1 MAQKTIR
8 YTIVLTL
15 LLTLTHQAKSQFL
28 MDMVDTTTAMG
39 KGFLGI
45 HKKFDNFNVTGYI
58 QPQFQYVESKGAKT
72 FGGGDF
78 GQYSD
83 NRFMLRRGRIR
94 FDYSNFTK
102 EGMPRVQFVFQFD
115 GTDKGVFAR
124 DFWGR
129 LYDTKYNLFTLS
141 AGIMP
146 RPFGFEVN
154 MGSADRESAER
165 GRMSQTLMKIERDL
179 GGMISFEPRK
189 KSSPLYH
196 LKIDLGLFNG
206 QGLNTTGG
214 DYDSYK
220 DLIGRVVLKQKKI
233 VGNFYLSGGING
245 FYGGLVSNTTAKY
258 KMQTNAAGV
267 KTFVADSSVDQ
278 HGKKM
283 PRQYAGVDIQMKYKY
298 AWGGATELR
307 GEYWQG
313 TNSGIA
319 NSSEPP
325 ANLPTEAIYIRN
337 FNGAFIYFLQN
348 IYSNKHQIV
357 LKYDWFDP
365 NTDVTGSDIGKTG
378 SKLTAADVMY
388 TTIGVGYNYYMT
400 DNIRWV
406 FWYDRITNEK
416 TNLAGYTNDLKD
428 DLVTCRLQFRF

>member
-1 MAQKTIR
+1 MLQQSTR
-8 YTIVLTL
+8 YAIVLVFIFSFSL
-15 LLTLTHQAKSQFL
+15 RSRSQFL
-28 MDMVDTTTAMG
+28 MDMVDTSTAMG

-58 QPQFQYVESKGAKT
+58 QPQFQYIEAKGAKS
-72 FGGGDF
+72 FAGGDF
-78 GQYSD
+78 GTYSD

-94 FDYSNFTK
+94 FDYSHFTP

-129 LYDTKYNLFTLS
+129 LYDTKYNLFTLA

-146 RPFGFEVN
+146 RPFGYEVN
-154 MGSADRESAER
+154 LGSADRESPER
-165 GRMSQTLMKIERDL
+165 GRMSQTLMKIERDI
-179 GGMISFEPRK
+179 GAMISFEPRK
-189 KSSPLYH
+189 KTSPLYY

-220 DLIGRVVLKQKKI
+220 DLIGRVMLKQKKI
-233 VGNFYLSGGING
+233 IGNFYLSGAING
-245 FYGGLVSNTTAKY
+245 FYGGLASNTTAKY
-258 KMQTNAAGV
+258 VMTTDAGGV

-278 HGKKM
+278 HGRKM
-283 PRQYAGVDIQMKYKY
+283 PRNYAGFDVQMKYKY

-307 GEYWQG
+307 CEYWQG
-313 TNSGIA
+313 TNSGVA
-319 NSSEPP
+319 GSSEPP
-325 ANLPTEAIYIRN
+325 ANLPTEAVYIRK
-337 FNGAFIYFLQN
+337 FNGAFIYLLQN
-348 IYSNKHQIV
+348 IYSKRHQIV

-365 NTDVTGSDIGKTG
+365 NTDVSGSDIGKAG
-378 SKLTAADVMY
+378 SGLKAADIKY
-388 TTIGVGYNYYMT
+388 TTIGVGYNFYMD

-406 FWYDRITNEK
+406 LWYDHITNES
-416 TNLAGYTNDLKD
+416 TQLAGYTSDLNDD
-428 DLVTCRLQFRF
+428 VFTCRLQFRF